1 MQSATLLQQH
11 ALAGRPSF
19 AAPRSPV
26 LAKRRQRVEI
36 CNAVKEIFMPAL
48 SSTMTEGKIVSWLK
62 TEGDKISKGESVVVV
77 ESDKADMDVE
87 SCRLHISCVVYCS
100 MLTPDRLDRK
110 MSLIYIVNVVCMAA
124 VQDGILGA
132 IVIQEGGVANVGEP
146 IAYVAENDADLQE
159 AKSKAGGVSAG
170 NGAAPAAKE
179 VPKQET
185 AKVEAPAAAKTEAAT
200 ATAPPPPPPQP
211 AATAPATAP
220 PSPEKRADG
229 RIIATPYAK
238 KLAKELGVDLNSLA
252 GSGPAGRITASD
264 VEGFKKGGNGA
275 APAPSSPAAAP
286 QATPSPAPSAAPSSA
301 APAPAPSPSPAATSV
316 SELKGTTQPFNA
328 LQAAVAKNMVQ
339 SLAVSHSHHVL

>member
-1 MQSATLLQQH
+1 MAGLQYEDYLTEVQ
-11 ALAGRPSF
+11 LPTR
-19 AAPRSPV
+19 
-26 LAKRRQRVEI
+26 LK
-36 CNAVKEIFMPAL
+36 L
-48 SSTMTEGKIVSWLK
+48 S
-62 TEGDKISKGESVVVV
+62 
-77 ESDKADMDVE
+77 
-87 SCRLHISCVVYCS
+87 
-100 MLTPDRLDRK
+100 
-110 MSLIYIVNVVCMAA
+110 CMAA

-146 IAYVAENDADLQE
+146 IAYVAESDADLQE
-159 AKSKAGGVSAG
+159 AKSKAGGSSAG

-179 VPKQET
+179 VPKQEI
-185 AKVEAPAAAKTEAAT
+185 AKVEAPVAAKSEAAT
-200 ATAPPPPPPQP
+200 ATAPPPPAP
-211 AATAPATAP
+211 AAAAPAPAASSLQRRT
-220 PSPEKRADG
+220 DG

-275 APAPSSPAAAP
+275 VSAPAAPAAP
-286 QATPSPAPSAAPSSA
+286 QAAPSAAPSQQAA

-339 SLAVSHSHHVL
+339 SLSVSFAII

>member
-1 MQSATLLQQH
+1 
-11 ALAGRPSF
+11 
-19 AAPRSPV
+19 
-26 LAKRRQRVEI
+26 
-36 CNAVKEIFMPAL
+36 
-48 SSTMTEGKIVSWLK
+48 
-62 TEGDKISKGESVVVV
+62 
-77 ESDKADMDVE
+77 
-87 SCRLHISCVVYCS
+87 
-100 MLTPDRLDRK
+100 
-110 MSLIYIVNVVCMAA
+110 MAA

-146 IAYVAENDADLQE
+146 IAYVAESDADLQE
-159 AKSKAGGVSAG
+159 AKSKAGGSSAG

-185 AKVEAPAAAKTEAAT
+185 ANIEAPVAAKSEAAT
-200 ATAPPPPPPQP
+200 ATAPPPPAPAP
-211 AATAPATAP
+211 AAAAPATAAS
-220 PSPEKRADG
+220 SPQKRTDG

-275 APAPSSPAAAP
+275 VSAPTAPAAPQPTPSAAPPQQAAAAAPAPS
-286 QATPSPAPSAAPSSA
+286 
-301 APAPAPSPSPAATSV
+301 PSPSPAATSV

-339 SLAVSHSHHVL
+339 SLSVSFAIT